1 MPKPNPED
9 EHKYNMERLYQGL
22 IDSQPDEEHKAVIEG
37 WKDYL
42 ETEAIGDSHKI
53 SNVLINLSYVMSTS
67 DSLPALPS
75 KPEDLNKYLSRDKYP
90 DIGQYVEQAHPAAD
104 PPAASPA
111 AAPAE
116 EVKEPDPASVVQTPV
131 VAPAPVGA
139 PGIVLKPVPA
149 ISKPVENVSPLQT
162 AAEIPHKSASL
173 LQPEL
178 ETFDA
183 STIPAPDI
191 LDFIKFG
198 SVIPNLTTI
207 NAEDNIL
214 LDAVDSQH
222 RDRFTDNFHR
232 HTDNFNDFNWAPMLP
247 KTNTIAANEFVSHFA
262 QYKDLMNFDYEQVMS
277 QYFVMG
283 KFIAQNIHLPN
294 YKGIEDRKQDFD
306 ISTFQCRVSI

>member
-1 MPKPNPED
+1 
-9 EHKYNMERLYQGL
+9 MERLYQGL

-90 DIGQYVEQAHPAAD
+90 GIGQYVEQAHPAAD
-104 PPAASPA
+104 PPAVAPGVDEAKEPAPADSPA
-111 AAPAE
+111 A
-116 EVKEPDPASVVQTPV
+116 PV
-131 VAPAPVGA
+131 APVGA

-162 AAEIPHKSASL
+162 AAEIPPETESL

-183 STIPAPDI
+183 STIEAPDI
-191 LDFIKFG
+191 VDFIKFG

-207 NAEDNIL
+207 NTDDNIL
-214 LDAVDSQH
+214 LDAVELQR

-232 HTDNFNDFNWAPMLP
+232 HTDNFNDFN
-247 KTNTIAANEFVSHFA
+247 KI
-262 QYKDLMNFDYEQVMS
+262 
-277 QYFVMG
+277 
-283 KFIAQNIHLPN
+283 
-294 YKGIEDRKQDFD
+294 DFD
-306 ISTFQCRVSI
+306 PKFNLPDRFNNRGLRSQRRELPREDHAEMTEYFTREALVDIHEQFYI